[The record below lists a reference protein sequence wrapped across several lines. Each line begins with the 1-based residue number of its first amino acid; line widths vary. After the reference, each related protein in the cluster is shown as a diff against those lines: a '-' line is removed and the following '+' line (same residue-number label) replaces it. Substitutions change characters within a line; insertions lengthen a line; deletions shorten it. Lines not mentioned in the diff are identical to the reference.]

1 MITIQELLGTDNV
14 APSRLTINSNF
25 LLIENEINDLENTFN
40 INVVTGA
47 MDVSQATSGQI
58 KAKALYAD
66 QAVFPASATP
76 TINLYGTGASAGN
89 ATFSGSVSSS
99 QISVSGTGTFGKI
112 TAGASTFTS
121 SVAFSGSGTSG
132 NVTYNSSLISGTSGN
147 FIEKNTLAASGP
159 SNQFASALGT
169 GGGGGLVGT
178 YSNPYYLTFKESVI
192 YANCCY
198 VSTATADGGTG
209 ATGHA
214 TGFFFAVATGSGG
227 NTTAVPQGFKLTI
240 VNTGN
245 NGEGGIIPTGIQG
258 PSGSTYYTGFSTT
271 NGTYDGAGINITD
284 GYAYKSSITVM
295 WENRIGKN
303 LTSQS
308 GSWVVLSQTGSIG
321 Y

>member
-89 ATFSGSVSSS
+89 ATFSGSISSS
-99 QISVSGTGTFGKI
+99 RISTSGTGSFGSI
-112 TAGASTFTS
+112 TAGPSTFTS
-121 SVAFSGSGTSG
+121 SVQFNGSGTSG

-159 SNQFASALGT
+159 SNQFASAAGT
-169 GGGGGLVGT
+169 GGGGGLIGT
-178 YSNPYYLTFKESVI
+178 YSNPYYLTFQESVI

-198 VSTATADGGTG
+198 VSTATADS
-209 ATGHA
+209 ANK
-214 TGFFFAVATGSGG
+214 TGFFFAAATGAGG
-227 NTTAVPQGFKLTI
+227 NTSAVPQGFKLTI
-240 VNTGN
+240 INTGN
-245 NGEGGIIPTGIQG
+245 NGTGGIIGTGVTG
-258 PSGSTYYTGFSTT
+258 PSGSTYYTGFSTS
-271 NGTYDGAGINITD
+271 NGGYNGAGISVSD

-308 GSWVVLSQTGSIG
+308 GSWVVLSQTGNIG